1 MFITKPISCNA
12 MITPKS
18 PKINNVPINVV
29 GVVTTGNQRS
39 EQHVFKEKE
48 PIKTKGVEEWQQE

>member
-1 MFITKPISCNA
+1 